1 MAEAAPE
8 RSDRAATATVIE
20 NGLLNAYL
28 AIRVV
33 HLVQGLICVTT
44 GWRSYRRPGV
54 AAAVLAGVTAESAWL
69 LRRVARLRTV
79 DPVAARVETATSMV
93 GLVALASATPVT
105 ARTTSMNW
113 MLPYSV
119 ASTLGLAVSSNR
131 AEAVADVSALT
142 TTYLATTLRPKSWS
156 GHVVTALTNAAS
168 YGGFHG
174 VAAVVV
180 NRGRQD
186 GRDVDRI
193 KAESAAHAEKLSAER
208 ERNRQHRL
216 LHDSAL
222 QTLELI
228 GSGYIEDTEVVRERA
243 RAEAQRL
250 RLALAGIEPDD
261 VLDEALSQLCIEFA
275 GHGLQVDYTNGG
287 IPELS
292 MEASKVLSDAAREA
306 LRNVVKHASVGVAVV
321 RAAPHEGGVQL
332 TVRDHGAGFEVT
344 ETESGFG
351 LRQSVTARV
360 EEVGGSVAIWSE
372 PGRGTRV
379 TLWAPSP

>member
-1 MAEAAPE
+1 MAEAVP
-8 RSDRAATATVIE
+8 DRAATATVIE

-28 AIRVV
+28 AVRVV
-33 HLVQGLICVTT
+33 HLVQGLICVAT
-44 GWRSYRRPGV
+44 GWRSYRRPGL

-69 LRRVARLRTV
+69 LRRVARLRAV
-79 DPVAARVETATSMV
+79 DPVAARVETATSVV
-93 GLVALASATPVT
+93 GLVALAAATPVS

-113 MLPYSV
+113 MMPYSV

-131 AEAVADVSALT
+131 TEAVADVSALT
-142 TTYLATTLRPKSWS
+142 VTYLATTLRPGSWS
-156 GHVVTALTNAAS
+156 EQAVTALTNAAS

-174 VAAVVV
+174 VGAVVV
-180 NRGRQD
+180 NRGRRD
-186 GRDVDRI
+186 GSEVDRI
-193 KAESAAHAEKLSAER
+193 KAESAARAERLSAER

-228 GSGYIEDTEVVRERA
+228 GSGYVDDTGRMRERA

-261 VLDEALSQLCIEFA
+261 QLDEALSQLCVEFA
-275 GHGLQVDYTNGG
+275 AQGLRVDYTNGG

-292 MEASKVLSDAAREA
+292 TDASKVLADAAREA
-306 LRNVVKHASVGVAVV
+306 LRNVVKHASVGSAVL
-321 RAAPHEGGVQL
+321 RAVPGEGGVQL
-332 TVRDHGAGFEVT
+332 IVRDHGAGFEVAAMG
-344 ETESGFG
+344 SGFG

-360 EEVGGSVAIWSE
+360 EEVGGSVTIWSE